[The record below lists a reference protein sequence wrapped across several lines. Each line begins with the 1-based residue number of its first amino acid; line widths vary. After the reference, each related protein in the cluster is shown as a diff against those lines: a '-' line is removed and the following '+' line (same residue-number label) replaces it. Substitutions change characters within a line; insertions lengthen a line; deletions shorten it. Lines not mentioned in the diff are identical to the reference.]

1 MAPRDPNDSA
11 IKAYSNKSMSERQQM
26 VLEYAPLVK
35 RIALFIKG
43 RLPANIDLNDLIQ
56 NGMLGLIDAVNNFV
70 DGKGA
75 SFKSYAALR
84 IRGSIIDGLR
94 RSDWAPRTV
103 HVNARIITEARERLS
118 QILGREPSDYEIAKD
133 VGVDINDLHLIMV
146 DTNQSQ
152 VMAVEDTGCT
162 EDFLYELS
170 QSENIP
176 FHDDTLYDGIIAE
189 QFNQDLVK
197 ALKNLP
203 DKERYVIGLYYEKHM
218 NVKEISAIL
227 GVSSSRI
234 CQLMANGFKH
244 IRKDLYLWGKNREG
258 QAPSDEVMVIDGFK
272 VAEEKPKKFRRS
284 SIEDLYADDFAFAY
298 GSDNQLN
305 VDAKDEADSDKMRKI
320 DRIMSE
326 GARPIP
332 KKTAKKPSLL
342 FDEDGEIDVKTEH
355 GRRIVAEREEE
366 RRIEQE
372 RLAYTIAQVKRK
384 RQEALIAPTARL
396 KKRDANRPFANDK
409 PELEDTPTMIADS
422 KRHALKQSKLARK
435 EQLDEEF
442 DISQDD
448 LVGAV
453 EANSSEGKDS
463 SSASKSDSE
472 SINGIALPSI
482 TVPSRSKVKSK
493 REVKISMS
501 DIALPDVGLSDM
513 PNPFAE
519 NYAADIEAQTTK
531 AADGKKSSGD
541 SSAANADKRN
551 RLLAPELDPSSPQYD
566 PIKAAFGQMVFE
578 KQQSENIQELID
590 LNLLDESANKAF
602 KVNDQSSNNQ
612 DSNNQ
617 DSKDQ
622 AAVAKKPNFSSIPSD
637 IPEHL
642 LEEIDA
648 MCDQTEPAFIS
659 DFSADLP
666 QVEAPKRDVTLS
678 KEQAQ
683 AEFNDIIMRTA
694 TIVQLAKAKRQKF
707 MAQKEFAEL
716 IFKTIEVVE
725 ARKHQRANEMQRKE
739 NQLIAM
745 QKKAVAKFVA
755 VSNLSEPDSASQA
768 ACAPNYQQGPA
779 QEYLNELAD
788 EAMYAQA
795 LNSSSAD
802 DLYSSPSY
810 ESEDATNG
818 DLDLV
823 GLKKRQTT
831 RTTRTRRSST
841 SKVSA
846 KASSDTRND
855 GTSPKRG
862 RPRAQPIVLSLEE
875 FLAMERER
883 SNKESQVSQDSQA
896 GSKLI

>member
-442 DISQDD
+442 EISQDD

-453 EANSSEGKDS
+453 ESNSSEDKDS

-501 DIALPDVGLSDM
+501 DISLPDVGLSDM

-602 KVNDQSSNNQ
+602 KANDQDSNNQ

-666 QVEAPKRDVTLS
+666 QIEAPKRDVTLS

-725 ARKHQRANEMQRKE
+725 ARKHQRASEMQRKE

-755 VSNLSEPDSASQA
+755 VSNLTEPDSASHA

-779 QEYLNELAD
+779 QEYLNEIAD
-788 EAMYAQA
+788 EAMYAQT

-810 ESEDATNG
+810 ESEDATND

-823 GLKKRQTT
+823 GLKKRQTN

-883 SNKESQVSQDSQA
+883 SNKDS
-896 GSKLI
+896 

>member
-11 IKAYSNKSMSERQQM
+11 IKAYSQKSMSERQQM

-272 VAEEKPKKFRRS
+272 VAEEKPKKIRRS

-298 GSDNQLN
+298 GSDNQIK
-305 VDAKDEADSDKMRKI
+305 VDAEDGTDSDKTRKI
-320 DRIMSE
+320 DSIMSE

-355 GRRIVAEREEE
+355 GRRILAEREEE

-422 KRHALKQSKLARK
+422 KRHSLKQSKLARK
-435 EQLDEEF
+435 DQLDEEF

-453 EANSSEGKDS
+453 EANSSEDKDS
-463 SSASKSDSE
+463 SSASKSDSD

-501 DIALPDVGLSDM
+501 DISLPDVGLSDM

-602 KVNDQSSNNQ
+602 KGNDQ

-617 DSKDQ
+617 ESKDQ
-622 AAVAKKPNFSSIPSD
+622 VAVAKKQDFSSIPSD

-666 QVEAPKRDVTLS
+666 QVEAPKRDETLS

-683 AEFNDIIMRTA
+683 AEFNDIVMRTA
-694 TIVQLAKAKRQKF
+694 TIVQLAKAKRKKF
-707 MAQKEFAEL
+707 LAQKEFAEL

-755 VSNLSEPDSASQA
+755 VSNLSEPDSASKA
-768 ACAPNYQQGPA
+768 ACAPNYQQEPA

-788 EAMYAQA
+788 EAMYAHT

-802 DLYSSPSY
+802 DLYRSPSY

-831 RTTRTRRSST
+831 RTTRTRRAPT

-883 SNKESQVSQDSQA
+883 SNKDSQDR
-896 GSKLI
+896 SKLI

>member
-422 KRHALKQSKLARK
+422 KRHALKQSKLAQK
-435 EQLDEEF
+435 DQLDEEF

-448 LVGAV
+448 IVGAV
-453 EANSSEGKDS
+453 EANSSEDKDS

-501 DIALPDVGLSDM
+501 DISLPDVGLSDM

-602 KVNDQSSNNQ
+602 KGNDQDSNNQ

-617 DSKDQ
+617 ASKDQ

-648 MCDQTEPAFIS
+648 MCDQTEPAFVS

-725 ARKHQRANEMQRKE
+725 ARKHQRASEMQRKE

-755 VSNLSEPDSASQA
+755 VSNLTEPDSASHA

-788 EAMYAQA
+788 EAMYAQT

-810 ESEDATNG
+810 ESDDATNG

-823 GLKKRQTT
+823 GLKKRQTN

-883 SNKESQVSQDSQA
+883 SNKDS
-896 GSKLI
+896 

>member
-244 IRKDLYLWGKNREG
+244 IRKDLYLWGKNRDG

-305 VDAKDEADSDKMRKI
+305 VDAKDDADSDKMRKI

-435 EQLDEEF
+435 DQLDEEF

-453 EANSSEGKDS
+453 EANSSEDKDS

-501 DIALPDVGLSDM
+501 DISLPDVGLSDM

-602 KVNDQSSNNQ
+602 KANDQDSNNQ

-617 DSKDQ
+617 ASKDQ

-666 QVEAPKRDVTLS
+666 QVEAPKRDETLS

-725 ARKHQRANEMQRKE
+725 ARKHQRASEMQRKE

-755 VSNLSEPDSASQA
+755 VSNLSEPDSASKA

-788 EAMYAQA
+788 EAMYAQT

-810 ESEDATNG
+810 ESDDATNG

-823 GLKKRQTT
+823 GLKKRHTN

-883 SNKESQVSQDSQA
+883 SNKDS
-896 GSKLI
+896 

>member
-409 PELEDTPTMIADS
+409 PELADTPTMIADS
-422 KRHALKQSKLARK
+422 KRHALKQSKLAQK
-435 EQLDEEF
+435 DQLDEEF

-448 LVGAV
+448 IVGAV
-453 EANSSEGKDS
+453 EANSSEDKDS
-463 SSASKSDSE
+463 SNASKSDSE

-531 AADGKKSSGD
+531 VADGKKSSGD

-602 KVNDQSSNNQ
+602 KGNDQDSNNQ

-617 DSKDQ
+617 ASKDQ
-622 AAVAKKPNFSSIPSD
+622 TAVAKKPNFSSIPSD

-648 MCDQTEPAFIS
+648 MCDQTEPAFVS

-666 QVEAPKRDVTLS
+666 QVEAPKRDGTLS

-725 ARKHQRANEMQRKE
+725 ARKHQRASEMQRKE

-755 VSNLSEPDSASQA
+755 VSNLTEPDSASHA

-779 QEYLNELAD
+779 QEYLNEIAD
-788 EAMYAQA
+788 EAMYAQT

-810 ESEDATNG
+810 ESEVATNG

-883 SNKESQVSQDSQA
+883 SNKDS
-896 GSKLI
+896 

>member
-11 IKAYSNKSMSERQQM
+11 IKAYSQKSMSERQQM

-272 VAEEKPKKFRRS
+272 VAEEKPKKIRRS

-298 GSDNQLN
+298 GSDNQIK
-305 VDAKDEADSDKMRKI
+305 VDAEDGTDSDKTRKI
-320 DRIMSE
+320 DSIMSE

-355 GRRIVAEREEE
+355 GRRILAEREEE

-422 KRHALKQSKLARK
+422 KRHTLKQSKLARK
-435 EQLDEEF
+435 DQLDEEF

-453 EANSSEGKDS
+453 EANSSEDKDS
-463 SSASKSDSE
+463 SSASKSDSD

-501 DIALPDVGLSDM
+501 DISLPDVGLSDM

-602 KVNDQSSNNQ
+602 KGNDQ

-617 DSKDQ
+617 ESKDQ
-622 AAVAKKPNFSSIPSD
+622 VAVAKKQDFSSIPSD

-666 QVEAPKRDVTLS
+666 QVEAPKRDETLS

-683 AEFNDIIMRTA
+683 AEFNDIVMRTA
-694 TIVQLAKAKRQKF
+694 TIVQLAKAKRKKF
-707 MAQKEFAEL
+707 LAQKEFAEL

-755 VSNLSEPDSASQA
+755 VSNLSEPDSASKA

-788 EAMYAQA
+788 EAMYAQT

-831 RTTRTRRSST
+831 RTTRTRRSPT

-883 SNKESQVSQDSQA
+883 SNKDSQDR
-896 GSKLI
+896 SKLI

>member
-11 IKAYSNKSMSERQQM
+11 IKAYSQKSMSERQQM

-453 EANSSEGKDS
+453 EANSSEDKDS

-602 KVNDQSSNNQ
+602 KANDQDSNNQ

-648 MCDQTEPAFIS
+648 MCDQTEPAFVS

-666 QVEAPKRDVTLS
+666 QVEAPKRDGTLS

-725 ARKHQRANEMQRKE
+725 ARKHQRASEMQRKE

-755 VSNLSEPDSASQA
+755 VSNLSEPDSASHA

-788 EAMYAQA
+788 EAMYAQT

-883 SNKESQVSQDSQA
+883 SNKDSQDSQDSQA

>member
-244 IRKDLYLWGKNREG
+244 IRKDLYLWGKNRDG

-305 VDAKDEADSDKMRKI
+305 VDAKDDADSDKMRKI

-453 EANSSEGKDS
+453 EANSSEDKDS

-519 NYAADIEAQTTK
+519 NYAADIDAQTTK

-602 KVNDQSSNNQ
+602 KANDQDSNNQ

-617 DSKDQ
+617 ASKDQ

-666 QVEAPKRDVTLS
+666 QIEAPKRDVTLS

-725 ARKHQRANEMQRKE
+725 ARKHQRASEMQRKE

-755 VSNLSEPDSASQA
+755 VSNLTEPDSASHA

-788 EAMYAQA
+788 EAMYAQT

-810 ESEDATNG
+810 ESDDATNG

-823 GLKKRQTT
+823 GLKKRQTN

-883 SNKESQVSQDSQA
+883 SNKDS
-896 GSKLI
+896 

>member
-442 DISQDD
+442 EISQDD

-453 EANSSEGKDS
+453 ESNSSEDKDS

-501 DIALPDVGLSDM
+501 DISLPDVGLSDM

-602 KVNDQSSNNQ
+602 KANDQDSNNQ

-648 MCDQTEPAFIS
+648 MCDQTEPAFVS

-666 QVEAPKRDVTLS
+666 QVEAPKRDGTLS

-725 ARKHQRANEMQRKE
+725 ARKHQRASEMQRKE

-755 VSNLSEPDSASQA
+755 VSNLTEPDSASHA

-788 EAMYAQA
+788 EAMYAQT

-810 ESEDATNG
+810 ESDDATNG

-823 GLKKRQTT
+823 GLKKRQTN

-883 SNKESQVSQDSQA
+883 SNKDS
-896 GSKLI
+896 

>member
-244 IRKDLYLWGKNREG
+244 IRKDLYLWGKNRDG

-305 VDAKDEADSDKMRKI
+305 VDAKDDADSDKMRKI

-326 GARPIP
+326 GARPIT

-355 GRRIVAEREEE
+355 GRRILAEREEE

-435 EQLDEEF
+435 DQLDEEF

-453 EANSSEGKDS
+453 EANSSEDKDS

-602 KVNDQSSNNQ
+602 KANDQDSNNQ

-617 DSKDQ
+617 ASKDQ

-666 QVEAPKRDVTLS
+666 QVEAPKRDETLS

-725 ARKHQRANEMQRKE
+725 ARKHQRASEMQRKE

-755 VSNLSEPDSASQA
+755 VSNLSEPDSASKA

-788 EAMYAQA
+788 EAMYAQT

-810 ESEDATNG
+810 ESDDATNG

-823 GLKKRQTT
+823 GLKKRQTN

-883 SNKESQVSQDSQA
+883 SNKDS
-896 GSKLI
+896 

>member
-442 DISQDD
+442 EISQDD

-453 EANSSEGKDS
+453 ESNSSEDKDS

-501 DIALPDVGLSDM
+501 DISLPDVGLSDM

-602 KVNDQSSNNQ
+602 KANDQDSNNQ

-648 MCDQTEPAFIS
+648 MCDQSEPAFIS

-666 QVEAPKRDVTLS
+666 QIEAPKRDVTLS

-725 ARKHQRANEMQRKE
+725 ARKHQRASEMQRKE

-755 VSNLSEPDSASQA
+755 VSNLTEPDSASHA

-779 QEYLNELAD
+779 QEYLNEIAD
-788 EAMYAQA
+788 EAMYAQT

-883 SNKESQVSQDSQA
+883 SNKDS
-896 GSKLI
+896 

>member
-305 VDAKDEADSDKMRKI
+305 VDAKDDADSDKMRKI

-453 EANSSEGKDS
+453 EANSSEDKDS

-519 NYAADIEAQTTK
+519 NYAADIDAQTTK

-602 KVNDQSSNNQ
+602 KANDQDSNNQ
-612 DSNNQ
+612 DSNNQDSKDQ

-725 ARKHQRANEMQRKE
+725 ARKHQRASEMQRKE

-755 VSNLSEPDSASQA
+755 VSNLTEPDSASHA

-788 EAMYAQA
+788 EAMYAQT

-823 GLKKRQTT
+823 GLKKRQTN

-883 SNKESQVSQDSQA
+883 SNKDS
-896 GSKLI
+896 

>member
-435 EQLDEEF
+435 DQLDEEF

-453 EANSSEGKDS
+453 EANSSEDKDS
-463 SSASKSDSE
+463 SNASKSDSE

-602 KVNDQSSNNQ
+602 KANDQDSNNQ

-725 ARKHQRANEMQRKE
+725 ARKHQRASEMQRKE

-755 VSNLSEPDSASQA
+755 VSNLSEPDSASHA

-788 EAMYAQA
+788 EAMYAQT

-823 GLKKRQTT
+823 GLKKRQTN

-883 SNKESQVSQDSQA
+883 SNKDS
-896 GSKLI
+896 

>member
-422 KRHALKQSKLARK
+422 KRHALKQSKLAQK
-435 EQLDEEF
+435 DQLDEEF

-448 LVGAV
+448 IVGAV
-453 EANSSEGKDS
+453 EANSSEDKDS
-463 SSASKSDSE
+463 SNASKSDSE

-578 KQQSENIQELID
+578 KEQSENIQELID

-602 KVNDQSSNNQ
+602 KANDQDSNNQ

-648 MCDQTEPAFIS
+648 MCDQTEPAFVS

-666 QVEAPKRDVTLS
+666 QVEAPKRDGTLS

-788 EAMYAQA
+788 EAMYAQT

-883 SNKESQVSQDSQA
+883 SNKDS
-896 GSKLI
+896 

>member
-1 MAPRDPNDSA
+1 MAPRDPNDLA
-11 IKAYSNKSMSERQQM
+11 IKAYSKKSMSERQQM

-35 RIALFIKG
+35 RIALFVKG
-43 RLPANIDLNDLIQ
+43 RLPANVDLNDLVQ

-103 HVNARIITEARERLS
+103 HVNSRIITEARERLC
-118 QILGREPSDYEIAKD
+118 QLLGREPSDYEIAKD

-189 QFNQDLVK
+189 EFNQDLIK

-234 CQLMANGFKH
+234 CQLMASGFKH
-244 IRKDLYLWGKNREG
+244 IRKDLFLWGRVPDGSSGDTTME
-258 QAPSDEVMVIDGFK
+258 IDGFK
-272 VAEEKPKKFRRS
+272 VKDESTRKFRRS
-284 SIEDLYADDFAFAY
+284 SIEDLYAEDFASAY
-298 GSDNQLN
+298 GSEVQLN
-305 VDAKDEADSDKMRKI
+305 VNPEAEKVRKI
-320 DRIMSE
+320 DLITSE

-332 KKTAKKPSLL
+332 KKTPKKPSLL
-342 FDEDGEIDVKTEH
+342 FDDDGEIDVKTEH
-355 GRRIVAEREEE
+355 GRRILAEREEE

-384 RQEALIAPTARL
+384 RQESLIAPTARL
-396 KKRDANRPFANDK
+396 KKRDASKPLAHDK

-422 KRHALKQSKLARK
+422 KRHALKQAQLAQE
-435 EQLDEEF
+435 EQLEE
-442 DISQDD
+442 DIEISQDD
-448 LVGAV
+448 LVGSV
-453 EANSSEGKDS
+453 ESNSSNEKDS
-463 SSASKSDSE
+463 NSDTKNTTE
-472 SINGIALPSI
+472 SINGISLPTI
-482 TVPSRSKVKSK
+482 TVPSRPKTKSK

-501 DIALPDVGLSDM
+501 DISLPDVGLSDM

-519 NYAADIEAQTTK
+519 NYVPENQAHTSKSTDDKNASGDV
-531 AADGKKSSGD
+531 ADGRTE
-541 SSAANADKRN
+541 KRN
-551 RLLAPELDPSSPQYD
+551 PLLAPELDPASPQYD

-578 KQQSENIQELID
+578 KQQSESIQELIA
-590 LNLLDESANKAF
+590 LNILDESANQVF
-602 KVNDQSSNNQ
+602 KSNHQ
-612 DSNNQ
+612 DESNKESTN
-617 DSKDQ
+617 
-622 AAVAKKPNFSSIPSD
+622 KPTNRYSNIPSD
-637 IPEHL
+637 IPSHL
-642 LEEIDA
+642 LDEIDA
-648 MCDQTEPAFIS
+648 MCEPEDTAFAC

-666 QVEAPKRDVTLS
+666 PVEAPKRDGSLS

-683 AEFNDIIMRTA
+683 AQFNDVIMRTA
-694 TIVQLAKAKRQKF
+694 TIVQLAKAKRKKF
-707 MAQKEFAEL
+707 LAQKEFAEL

-725 ARKHQRANEMQRKE
+725 ARKSQRASEMQRKE
-739 NQLIAM
+739 DQLIAM
-745 QKKAVAKFVA
+745 QKRAVAKFVA
-755 VSNLSEPDSASQA
+755 VSNMSEDDSPSESADLSRFDSMV
-768 ACAPNYQQGPA
+768 NKGYQNV
-779 QEYLNELAD
+779 LDD
-788 EAMYAQA
+788 ESLYAQDLPTSA
-795 LNSSSAD
+795 QDNSSIAN
-802 DLYSSPSY
+802 SY
-810 ESEDATNG
+810 ESFSSQASDFEQELT
-818 DLDLV
+818 
-823 GLKKRQTT
+823 Q
-831 RTTRTRRSST
+831 ST
-841 SKVSA
+841 SEPSSIHAKKNVTASA
-846 KASSDTRND
+846 KQGTKSSNEMVRQASESTP
-855 GTSPKRG
+855 TKRG

-883 SNKESQVSQDSQA
+883 ANKETKA
-896 GSKLI
+896 

>member
-422 KRHALKQSKLARK
+422 KRHALKQSKLAQK
-435 EQLDEEF
+435 DQLDEEF

-448 LVGAV
+448 IVGAV
-453 EANSSEGKDS
+453 EANSSEDKDS

-501 DIALPDVGLSDM
+501 DISLPDVGLSDM

-602 KVNDQSSNNQ
+602 KGNDQDSNNQ

-617 DSKDQ
+617 ASKDQ

-648 MCDQTEPAFIS
+648 MCDQTEPAFVS

-666 QVEAPKRDVTLS
+666 QVEAPKRDGTLS

-725 ARKHQRANEMQRKE
+725 ARKHQRASEMQRKE

-755 VSNLSEPDSASQA
+755 VSNLTEPDSASHA

-779 QEYLNELAD
+779 QEYLNEIAD
-788 EAMYAQA
+788 EAMYAQT

-802 DLYSSPSY
+802 DLHSSPSY
-810 ESEDATNG
+810 ESEVATNG

-883 SNKESQVSQDSQA
+883 SNKDSQDSQDIF
-896 GSKLI
+896 KLI

>member
-442 DISQDD
+442 EISQDD

-453 EANSSEGKDS
+453 ESNSSEDKDS

-501 DIALPDVGLSDM
+501 DISLPDVGLSDM

-602 KVNDQSSNNQ
+602 KVNDQASNNQ

-648 MCDQTEPAFIS
+648 MCDQTEPAFVS

-725 ARKHQRANEMQRKE
+725 ARKHQRASEMQRKE

-755 VSNLSEPDSASQA
+755 VSNLSEPDSASHA

-788 EAMYAQA
+788 EAMYAQT

-883 SNKESQVSQDSQA
+883 SNKDS
-896 GSKLI
+896 

>member
-442 DISQDD
+442 EISQDD

-453 EANSSEGKDS
+453 ESNSSENKDS

-501 DIALPDVGLSDM
+501 DISLPDVGLSDM

-602 KVNDQSSNNQ
+602 KANDQDSNNQ

-648 MCDQTEPAFIS
+648 MCDQSEPAFIS

-666 QVEAPKRDVTLS
+666 QIEAPKRDVTLS

-725 ARKHQRANEMQRKE
+725 ARKHQRASEMQRKE

-755 VSNLSEPDSASQA
+755 VSNLTEPDSASHA

-788 EAMYAQA
+788 EAMYAQT

-823 GLKKRQTT
+823 GLKKRQTN

-883 SNKESQVSQDSQA
+883 SNKDS
-896 GSKLI
+896 

>member
-244 IRKDLYLWGKNREG
+244 IRKDLYLWGKNRDG

-453 EANSSEGKDS
+453 EANSSEDKDS

-519 NYAADIEAQTTK
+519 NYAADIDAQTTK

-602 KVNDQSSNNQ
+602 KANDQDSNNQ

-617 DSKDQ
+617 ASKDQ

-725 ARKHQRANEMQRKE
+725 ARKHQRASEMQRKE

-755 VSNLSEPDSASQA
+755 VSNLTEPDSASHA

-779 QEYLNELAD
+779 QEYLNEIAD
-788 EAMYAQA
+788 EAMYAQT

-823 GLKKRQTT
+823 GLKKRQTN

-883 SNKESQVSQDSQA
+883 SNKDS
-896 GSKLI
+896 

>member
-422 KRHALKQSKLARK
+422 KRHALKQSKLAQK
-435 EQLDEEF
+435 DQLDEEF

-448 LVGAV
+448 IVGAV
-453 EANSSEGKDS
+453 EANSSEDKDS

-602 KVNDQSSNNQ
+602 KANDQDSNNQ

-617 DSKDQ
+617 ASKDQ

-666 QVEAPKRDVTLS
+666 QIEAPKRDVTLS

-725 ARKHQRANEMQRKE
+725 ARKHQRASEMQRKE

-755 VSNLSEPDSASQA
+755 VSNLTEPDSASHA

-788 EAMYAQA
+788 EAMYAQT

-823 GLKKRQTT
+823 GLKKRQTN

-846 KASSDTRND
+846 KASSETRND

-883 SNKESQVSQDSQA
+883 SNKDS
-896 GSKLI
+896 

>member
-435 EQLDEEF
+435 DQLDEEF

-453 EANSSEGKDS
+453 EANSSEDKDS

-622 AAVAKKPNFSSIPSD
+622 AAVAKKSNFSSIPSD

-725 ARKHQRANEMQRKE
+725 ARKHQRASEMQRKE

-755 VSNLSEPDSASQA
+755 VSNLSEPDSASHA

-788 EAMYAQA
+788 EAMYAQT

-831 RTTRTRRSST
+831 RATRTRRAPS

-883 SNKESQVSQDSQA
+883 SNKDS
-896 GSKLI
+896 

>member
-305 VDAKDEADSDKMRKI
+305 VDAKDDADSDKMRKI

-453 EANSSEGKDS
+453 EANSSEDKDS

-602 KVNDQSSNNQ
+602 KANDQDSNNQ

-617 DSKDQ
+617 ESKDQ

-725 ARKHQRANEMQRKE
+725 ARKHQRASEMQRKE

-745 QKKAVAKFVA
+745 QKKAVAQFVA
-755 VSNLSEPDSASQA
+755 VSNLTEPDSASHA

-788 EAMYAQA
+788 EAMYAQT

-883 SNKESQVSQDSQA
+883 SNKDS
-896 GSKLI
+896 

>member
-11 IKAYSNKSMSERQQM
+11 IKAYSKKSMSERQQM

-189 QFNQDLVK
+189 QFNHDLVK

-244 IRKDLYLWGKNREG
+244 IRKDLYLWGKNREE

-272 VAEEKPKKFRRS
+272 VAEEKPRKFRRS
-284 SIEDLYADDFAFAY
+284 SIEDLYADDFASAY
-298 GSDNQLN
+298 GADNQLN
-305 VDAKDEADSDKMRKI
+305 VDAEDNADSDKTRKI
-320 DRIMSE
+320 DLIMSE

-332 KKTAKKPSLL
+332 KKTPKKPSLL
-342 FDEDGEIDVKTEH
+342 FDDDGEIDVKTEH
-355 GRRIVAEREEE
+355 GRRILAEREEE

-396 KKRDANRPFANDK
+396 KKRDANRPFAHDK
-409 PELEDTPTMIADS
+409 PELEDTPTMVADS
-422 KRHALKQSKLARK
+422 KRHALKQAKSVRE
-435 EQLDEEF
+435 EQLDEELE
-442 DISQDD
+442 ISQDD

-453 EANSSEGKDS
+453 EANSSEDKDS

-519 NYAADIEAQTTK
+519 NYAAGIEAQTTK
-531 AADGKKSSGD
+531 AADGKKSSD
-541 SSAANADKRN
+541 ESSVANGDKRN

-578 KQQSENIQELID
+578 KQQSEKIQELID

-602 KVNDQSSNNQ
+602 KVNNQ
-612 DSNNQ
+612 EKNNQ

-622 AAVAKKPNFSSIPSD
+622 VAVAKKQDFCSVPSD

-648 MCDQTEPAFIS
+648 MCDHSAPAFVS

-666 QVEAPKRDVTLS
+666 QVEAPKRDETLS

-694 TIVQLAKAKRQKF
+694 TIVQLAKAKRKKF

-725 ARKHQRANEMQRKE
+725 ARKNQRANEMERKE
-739 NQLIAM
+739 KQLIAM

-755 VSNLSEPDSASQA
+755 VSNLSEPEA
-768 ACAPNYQQGPA
+768 AYTSNYQQGPA
-779 QEYLNELAD
+779 QEYLDELAN
-788 EAMYAQA
+788 EAMYAETLSSSSTDD
-795 LNSSSAD
+795 LNSSQGYGAVAAALLGD
-802 DLYSSPSY
+802 DLNKVQANRP
-810 ESEDATNG
+810 T
-818 DLDLV
+818 
-823 GLKKRQTT
+823 RQ
-831 RTTRTRRSST
+831 RRASA
-841 SKVSA
+841 SKPIA
-846 KASSDTRND
+846 KAPSATSTRAD
-855 GTSPKRG
+855 GTATKRG

-883 SNKESQVSQDSQA
+883 TSKGSQD
-896 GSKLI
+896 GSTLI

>member
-422 KRHALKQSKLARK
+422 KRHALKQSKLAQK

-463 SSASKSDSE
+463 SSSSKSDSE

-501 DIALPDVGLSDM
+501 DISLPDVGLSDM

-602 KVNDQSSNNQ
+602 KANDQDSNNQ

-648 MCDQTEPAFIS
+648 MCDQSEPAFIS

-666 QVEAPKRDVTLS
+666 QIEAPKRDVTLS

-725 ARKHQRANEMQRKE
+725 ARKHQRASEMQRKE

-755 VSNLSEPDSASQA
+755 VSNLTEPDSASHA

-788 EAMYAQA
+788 EAMYAQT

-802 DLYSSPSY
+802 DLYSSPSD
-810 ESEDATNG
+810 ESEDATND

-823 GLKKRQTT
+823 GLKKRQTN

-883 SNKESQVSQDSQA
+883 SNKDS
-896 GSKLI
+896 

>member
-11 IKAYSNKSMSERQQM
+11 IKAYSQKSMSERQQM

-435 EQLDEEF
+435 DQLDEEF

-453 EANSSEGKDS
+453 EANSSEDKDS
-463 SSASKSDSE
+463 SNASKSDSE

-602 KVNDQSSNNQ
+602 KANDQDSNNQ

-648 MCDQTEPAFIS
+648 MCDQTEPAFVS

-666 QVEAPKRDVTLS
+666 QVEAPKRDGTLS

-725 ARKHQRANEMQRKE
+725 ARKHQRASEMQRKE

-788 EAMYAQA
+788 EAMYAQT

-810 ESEDATNG
+810 ENEDATNG

-883 SNKESQVSQDSQA
+883 SNKDS
-896 GSKLI
+896 

>member
-422 KRHALKQSKLARK
+422 KRHALKQSKLAQK
-435 EQLDEEF
+435 DQLDEEF

-448 LVGAV
+448 IVGAV
-453 EANSSEGKDS
+453 EANSSEDKDS

-602 KVNDQSSNNQ
+602 KGNDQDSNNQ

-617 DSKDQ
+617 ASKDQ

-648 MCDQTEPAFIS
+648 MCDQTEPAFVS

-666 QVEAPKRDVTLS
+666 QVEAPKRDGTLS

-755 VSNLSEPDSASQA
+755 VSNLSEPDSASHA

-788 EAMYAQA
+788 EAMYAQT
-795 LNSSSAD
+795 LNSGSAD

-883 SNKESQVSQDSQA
+883 SNKDS
-896 GSKLI
+896 

>member
-422 KRHALKQSKLARK
+422 KRHALKQSKLAQK

-453 EANSSEGKDS
+453 EANSSEDKDS

-501 DIALPDVGLSDM
+501 DISLPDVGLSDM

-602 KVNDQSSNNQ
+602 KANDQDSNNQ
-612 DSNNQ
+612 DSKDQ

-648 MCDQTEPAFIS
+648 MCDQTEPAFVS

-725 ARKHQRANEMQRKE
+725 ARKHQRASEMQRKE

-755 VSNLSEPDSASQA
+755 VSNLTEPDSASHA

-779 QEYLNELAD
+779 QEYLNEIAD
-788 EAMYAQA
+788 EAMYAQT

-823 GLKKRQTT
+823 GLKKRQTN

-883 SNKESQVSQDSQA
+883 SNKDS
-896 GSKLI
+896 

>member
-463 SSASKSDSE
+463 SSSSKSDSE

-501 DIALPDVGLSDM
+501 DISLPDVGLSDM

-602 KVNDQSSNNQ
+602 KGNDQDSNNQ

-617 DSKDQ
+617 ASKDQ

-648 MCDQTEPAFIS
+648 MCDQSEPAFIS

-666 QVEAPKRDVTLS
+666 QIEAPKRDVTLS

-788 EAMYAQA
+788 EAMYAQT

-810 ESEDATNG
+810 ESDTNG

-883 SNKESQVSQDSQA
+883 SNKDS
-896 GSKLI
+896 

>member
-11 IKAYSNKSMSERQQM
+11 IKAYSQKSMSERQQM

-435 EQLDEEF
+435 DQLDEEF

-453 EANSSEGKDS
+453 EANSSEDKDS

-590 LNLLDESANKAF
+590 LNLLDKSANKAF
-602 KVNDQSSNNQ
+602 KANDQDSNNQ

-648 MCDQTEPAFIS
+648 MCDQTEPAFVS

-666 QVEAPKRDVTLS
+666 QVEAPKRDGTLS

-779 QEYLNELAD
+779 QDYLNELAD
-788 EAMYAQA
+788 EAMYAQT

-855 GTSPKRG
+855 GTSPKHG

-883 SNKESQVSQDSQA
+883 SNKDS
-896 GSKLI
+896 

>member
-442 DISQDD
+442 EISQDD

-453 EANSSEGKDS
+453 ESNSSEDKDS

-501 DIALPDVGLSDM
+501 DISLPDVGLSDM

-602 KVNDQSSNNQ
+602 KANDQDSNNQ

-648 MCDQTEPAFIS
+648 MCDQTEPAFVS

-666 QVEAPKRDVTLS
+666 QVEAPKRDGTLS

-755 VSNLSEPDSASQA
+755 VSNLSEPDSASHA

-788 EAMYAQA
+788 EAMYAQT

-883 SNKESQVSQDSQA
+883 SNKDS
-896 GSKLI
+896 

>member
-442 DISQDD
+442 EISQDD
-448 LVGAV
+448 IVGAV
-453 EANSSEGKDS
+453 EANSSEDKDS

-501 DIALPDVGLSDM
+501 DISLPDVGLSDM

-602 KVNDQSSNNQ
+602 KANDQDSNNQ

-617 DSKDQ
+617 ASKDQ

-648 MCDQTEPAFIS
+648 MCDQSEPAFIS

-666 QVEAPKRDVTLS
+666 QIEAPKRDVTLS

-725 ARKHQRANEMQRKE
+725 ARKHQRASEMQRKE

-755 VSNLSEPDSASQA
+755 VSNLTEPDSASHA

-788 EAMYAQA
+788 EAMYAQT

-810 ESEDATNG
+810 ESEVATNG

-883 SNKESQVSQDSQA
+883 SNKDS
-896 GSKLI
+896 

>member
-11 IKAYSNKSMSERQQM
+11 IKAYSQKSMSERQQM

-244 IRKDLYLWGKNREG
+244 IRKDLYLWGKNRDG

-305 VDAKDEADSDKMRKI
+305 VDAKDDADSDKMRKI

-453 EANSSEGKDS
+453 EANSSEDKDS

-501 DIALPDVGLSDM
+501 DISLPDVGLSDM

-602 KVNDQSSNNQ
+602 KVNDQASNNQ

-648 MCDQTEPAFIS
+648 MCDQTEPAFVS

-725 ARKHQRANEMQRKE
+725 ARKHQRASEMQRKE

-755 VSNLSEPDSASQA
+755 VSNLTEPDSASHA

-779 QEYLNELAD
+779 QEYLNEIAD
-788 EAMYAQA
+788 EAMYAQT

-823 GLKKRQTT
+823 GLKKRQTN

-883 SNKESQVSQDSQA
+883 SNKDS
-896 GSKLI
+896 

>member
-442 DISQDD
+442 EISQDD

-453 EANSSEGKDS
+453 ESNSSEDKDS

-501 DIALPDVGLSDM
+501 DISLPDVGLSDM

-602 KVNDQSSNNQ
+602 KANDQDSNNQ

-648 MCDQTEPAFIS
+648 MCDQSEPAFIS

-666 QVEAPKRDVTLS
+666 QIEAPKRDVTLS

-725 ARKHQRANEMQRKE
+725 ARKHQRASEMQRKE

-755 VSNLSEPDSASQA
+755 VSNLTEPDSASHA

-788 EAMYAQA
+788 EAMYAQT

-810 ESEDATNG
+810 ESEVATNG

-883 SNKESQVSQDSQA
+883 SNKDS
-896 GSKLI
+896 

>member
-11 IKAYSNKSMSERQQM
+11 IKAYSQKSMSERQQM

-272 VAEEKPKKFRRS
+272 VAEEKPKKIRRS

-298 GSDNQLN
+298 GSDNQIK
-305 VDAKDEADSDKMRKI
+305 VDAEDGTDSDKTRKI
-320 DRIMSE
+320 DSIMSE

-355 GRRIVAEREEE
+355 GRRILAEREEE

-396 KKRDANRPFANDK
+396 KKRDANRSFANDK

-422 KRHALKQSKLARK
+422 KRHSLKQSKLARK
-435 EQLDEEF
+435 DQLDEEF

-453 EANSSEGKDS
+453 EANSSEDKDS

-501 DIALPDVGLSDM
+501 DISLPDVGLSDM

-602 KVNDQSSNNQ
+602 KGNDQ

-617 DSKDQ
+617 ESKDQ
-622 AAVAKKPNFSSIPSD
+622 VAVAKKQDFSSIPSD

-666 QVEAPKRDVTLS
+666 QVEAPKRDETLS

-683 AEFNDIIMRTA
+683 AEFNDIVMRTA
-694 TIVQLAKAKRQKF
+694 TIVQLAKAKRKKF
-707 MAQKEFAEL
+707 LAQKEFAEL

-755 VSNLSEPDSASQA
+755 VSNLSEPDSDSKA
-768 ACAPNYQQGPA
+768 ACAPKYKQGPA

-788 EAMYAQA
+788 EAMYAQT

-802 DLYSSPSY
+802 DLYSSPRY
-810 ESEDATNG
+810 ESEYATNG

-831 RTTRTRRSST
+831 RTTRTRRSPT

-883 SNKESQVSQDSQA
+883 SNKDSQDR
-896 GSKLI
+896 SKLI

>member
-305 VDAKDEADSDKMRKI
+305 VDAKDDADSDKMRKI

-442 DISQDD
+442 EISQDD

-453 EANSSEGKDS
+453 ESNSSEDKDS

-519 NYAADIEAQTTK
+519 NYAADIDAQTTK

-602 KVNDQSSNNQ
+602 KANDQDSNNQ
-612 DSNNQ
+612 DSKDQ

-648 MCDQTEPAFIS
+648 MCDQTEPAFVS

-725 ARKHQRANEMQRKE
+725 ARKHQRASEMQRKE

-755 VSNLSEPDSASQA
+755 VSNLTEPDSASHA

-788 EAMYAQA
+788 EAMYAQT

-823 GLKKRQTT
+823 GLKKRQTN

-883 SNKESQVSQDSQA
+883 SNKDS
-896 GSKLI
+896 

>member
-422 KRHALKQSKLARK
+422 KRHALKQSKLAQK

-463 SSASKSDSE
+463 SSSSKSDSE
-472 SINGIALPSI
+472 SINGNALPSI

-501 DIALPDVGLSDM
+501 DISLPDVGLSDM

-602 KVNDQSSNNQ
+602 KANDQDSNNQ

-648 MCDQTEPAFIS
+648 MCDQSEPAFIS

-666 QVEAPKRDVTLS
+666 QIEAPKRDVTLS

-725 ARKHQRANEMQRKE
+725 ARKHQRASEMQRKE

-755 VSNLSEPDSASQA
+755 VSNLTEPDSASHA

-779 QEYLNELAD
+779 QEYLNEIAD
-788 EAMYAQA
+788 EAMYAQT

-810 ESEDATNG
+810 ESEDATND

-823 GLKKRQTT
+823 GLKKRQTN

-883 SNKESQVSQDSQA
+883 SNKDS
-896 GSKLI
+896 

>member
-442 DISQDD
+442 EISQDD

-453 EANSSEGKDS
+453 EANSSEDKDS
-463 SSASKSDSE
+463 SSASKSDSD

-501 DIALPDVGLSDM
+501 DISLPDVGLSDM

-541 SSAANADKRN
+541 SSPANADKRN

-602 KVNDQSSNNQ
+602 KANDQDSNNQ

-648 MCDQTEPAFIS
+648 MCDQTEPAFVS

-725 ARKHQRANEMQRKE
+725 ARKHQRASEMQRKE

-755 VSNLSEPDSASQA
+755 VSNLTEPDSASHA

-779 QEYLNELAD
+779 QEYLNEIAD
-788 EAMYAQA
+788 EAMYAQT

-823 GLKKRQTT
+823 GLKKRQTN

-883 SNKESQVSQDSQA
+883 SNKDS
-896 GSKLI
+896 

>member
-11 IKAYSNKSMSERQQM
+11 IKAYSQKSMSERQQM

-189 QFNQDLVK
+189 QFHQDLVK

-244 IRKDLYLWGKNREG
+244 IRKDLYLWGKDREG

-272 VAEEKPKKFRRS
+272 VAEEKPRKFRRS

-298 GSDNQLN
+298 GSDNQLK
-305 VDAKDEADSDKMRKI
+305 VDAEDDADSDKMRKI

-453 EANSSEGKDS
+453 EANSSEDKDS

-541 SSAANADKRN
+541 SSAANGDKRN

-578 KQQSENIQELID
+578 KQQSEHIQELID
-590 LNLLDESANKAF
+590 LNLLDEGANKAF
-602 KVNDQSSNNQ
+602 KVNNQ

-617 DSKDQ
+617 VSNNQVSNHQVSKDQ
-622 AAVAKKPNFSSIPSD
+622 VAVAKKQDFRSIPSD

-666 QVEAPKRDVTLS
+666 QVEAPKRDGTLS

-683 AEFNDIIMRTA
+683 AAFNDIIMRTA

-725 ARKHQRANEMQRKE
+725 ARKHQRDNEMQRKE

-755 VSNLSEPDSASQA
+755 VSNLSEPDLSSDA

-788 EAMYAQA
+788 EAMYAQT

-818 DLDLV
+818 DLDFV
-823 GLKKRQTT
+823 GLKRRQTT
-831 RTTRTRRSST
+831 RTTRTRRSPT

-846 KASSDTRND
+846 KASSATRND

-883 SNKESQVSQDSQA
+883 SNKDS
-896 GSKLI
+896 

>member
-11 IKAYSNKSMSERQQM
+11 IKAYSQKSMSERQQM

-272 VAEEKPKKFRRS
+272 VAEEKPKKVRRS

-298 GSDNQLN
+298 GSDNQIK
-305 VDAKDEADSDKMRKI
+305 VDAEDGTDSDKTRKI
-320 DRIMSE
+320 DSIMSE

-355 GRRIVAEREEE
+355 GRRILAEREEE

-435 EQLDEEF
+435 DQLDEEF

-453 EANSSEGKDS
+453 EANSSEDKDS
-463 SSASKSDSE
+463 SSASKSDSD

-501 DIALPDVGLSDM
+501 DISLPDVGLSDM

-602 KVNDQSSNNQ
+602 KGNDQDSINQ
-612 DSNNQ
+612 E
-617 DSKDQ
+617 SKDQ
-622 AAVAKKPNFSSIPSD
+622 VAVAKKQDFSSIPSD

-666 QVEAPKRDVTLS
+666 QVEAPKRDETLS

-683 AEFNDIIMRTA
+683 AEFNDIVMRTA
-694 TIVQLAKAKRQKF
+694 TIVQLAKAKRKKF
-707 MAQKEFAEL
+707 LAQKEFAEL

-755 VSNLSEPDSASQA
+755 VSNLSEPDSASKA

-788 EAMYAQA
+788 EAMYAQT

-831 RTTRTRRSST
+831 RTTRTRRSQT

-883 SNKESQVSQDSQA
+883 SNKDSQDR
-896 GSKLI
+896 SKLI